1 MAARRPSQAIQKMK
15 TGGEASLRG
24 AGLVTMAK
32 MLGRGLE
39 WMPTWSDQPGGEVIV
54 RGEGERGR

>member
-24 AGLVTMAK
+24 ARLVTMAK
-32 MLGRGLE
+32 MLGRGSE
-39 WMPTWSDQPGGEVIV
+39 WMPTLSDQPGGDGIV
-54 RGEGERGR
+54 GGEGKRGR